1 MAKKLVILILVL
13 AIGAL
18 ALLLPSPIT
27 KIWLIQKKFDH
38 KTEIEV
44 GFGQR
49 ANQQFGIFPSMA
61 IMYRRRIPRL
71 QSQEAYEKWLAQ
83 NPSKAAAVRE
93 YQEFLNKN
101 NVGNIIKM
109 RELLNGCA
117 DNPLRPDLA
126 FDVPPRQTWPNI
138 VPTLKWFNAHAQ
150 PIIGEVRLYHGYRN
164 PEANNTCG
172 SHSPVHPAN
181 SAIDFVPLKLHDPAQ
196 IERLMCTAFRSNGK
210 AAKVGMGFY
219 GVGLIHIDTRGY
231 RSWGPDTRS
240 ATSPCRAR

>member
-1 MAKKLVILILVL
+1 MVKKLLIALLVFI
-13 AIGAL
+13 IGAMV
-18 ALLLPSPIT
+18 LLLPSPIT
-27 KIWLIQKKFDH
+27 KMKQIRKQFDH
-38 KTEIEV
+38 KTAVKI

-49 ANQQFGIFPSMA
+49 ANQEFGFFPSAA
-61 IMYRRRIPRL
+61 IMFRRRIPQM
-71 QSQEAYEKWLAQ
+71 QSQKSYEKWLAE
-83 NPSKAAAVRE
+83 NPAKARAVRE
-93 YQEFLNKN
+93 YQLFLNQN
-101 NVGNIIKM
+101 NVGDIIKM

-126 FDVPPRQTWPNI
+126 FDVPPRQSWPNI
-138 VPTLKWFNAHAQ
+138 VPTLKWFDAHVR

-164 PEANNTCG
+164 LEANKTCG

-196 IERLMCTAFRSNGK
+196 IERLMCTAFRANGK